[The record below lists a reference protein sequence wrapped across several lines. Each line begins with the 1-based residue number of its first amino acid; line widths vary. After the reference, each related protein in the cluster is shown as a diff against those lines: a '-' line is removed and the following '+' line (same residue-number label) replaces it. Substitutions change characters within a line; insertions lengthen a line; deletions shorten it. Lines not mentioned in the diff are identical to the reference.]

1 MFLLLQYP
9 DWLAE
14 NRAKLSNED
23 FDKYNRQYGFMKV
36 ICEEYAGETPSDT
49 EENKRK
55 RFDRIS
61 ELMIKVCYSLKKIII
76 CMLLTND

>member
-1 MFLLLQYP
+1 
-9 DWLAE
+9 
-14 NRAKLSNED
+14 
-23 FDKYNRQYGFMKV
+23 MKV

-61 ELMIKVCYSLKKIII
+61 ELMIKVCCSSYKKIILII
-76 CMLLTND
+76 CMLLIND